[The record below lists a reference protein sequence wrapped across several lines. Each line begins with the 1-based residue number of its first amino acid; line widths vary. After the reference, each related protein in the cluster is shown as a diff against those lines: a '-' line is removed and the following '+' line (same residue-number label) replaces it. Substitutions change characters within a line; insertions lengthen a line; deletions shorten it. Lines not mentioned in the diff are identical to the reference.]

1 MVREMQPSDLEEVL
15 MISEECFNSD
25 AWSRQAFEKEFN
37 LDYSY
42 RFVLEEEG
50 EIIGY
55 AVVWQIYDEAT
66 IMSIA
71 IKKDRWGK
79 GYGKRLMEFLIEY
92 FKGKVSRLVL
102 DVRRSNIRAIRL
114 YQSLGFKIISFKEQG
129 GVWPPHCVQNTE
141 GALFHKDLFIPQ
153 DNRFIISKGTSKD
166 FDAYSGFQGTVLDS
180 LLRERGIRRVFVG
193 GVATDYCVKNTVLG
207 AINLGYEAFLL
218 LDGIKGVGVNPGDS
232 ERAIEEMLRAGAVGI
247 SIEDIG

>member
-1 MVREMQPSDLEEVL
+1 MKVKLSLKDALIVVDMQRDFMPGGALPVP
-15 MISEECFNSD
+15 
-25 AWSRQAFEKEFN
+25 
-37 LDYSY
+37 
-42 RFVLEEEG
+42 EG
-50 EIIGY
+50 DKIIP
-55 AVVWQIYDEAT
+55 
-66 IMSIA
+66 
-71 IKKDRWGK
+71 
-79 GYGKRLMEFLIEY
+79 RLNQY
-92 FKGKVSRLVL
+92 TRLF
-102 DVRRSNIRAIRL
+102 S
-114 YQSLGFKIISFKEQG
+114 SLGLPVFFTRDWHPPDHISFKEQG

-141 GALFHKDLFIPQ
+141 GAMFHKDLFIPQ

-207 AINLGYEAFLL
+207 SINLGYEAFLL
-218 LDGIKGVGVNPGDS
+218 LDGIKGVDVNPGDS

>member
-1 MVREMQPSDLEEVL
+1 MKVKLSLKDALIVVDMQRDFMPGGALPVP
-15 MISEECFNSD
+15 
-25 AWSRQAFEKEFN
+25 
-37 LDYSY
+37 
-42 RFVLEEEG
+42 EG
-50 EIIGY
+50 DKIIP
-55 AVVWQIYDEAT
+55 
-66 IMSIA
+66 
-71 IKKDRWGK
+71 
-79 GYGKRLMEFLIEY
+79 RLNQY
-92 FKGKVSRLVL
+92 TRLF
-102 DVRRSNIRAIRL
+102 S
-114 YQSLGFKIISFKEQG
+114 SLGLPVFFTRDWHPPDHISFKEQG

-218 LDGIKGVGVNPGDS
+218 LDGIKGVDVNPGDS